1 MIKIRPKN
9 DLAHIAL
16 LPFMILFK
24 KEEVMKI
31 ILCLLAVAV
40 AGSAFAGADGAALFK
55 AKMCGACHAAGKK
68 GGDLKDSKMDKASL
82 VKFMKDPKSVNPKV
96 TMPAV
101 KATDEELNA
110 LADYVLSLRK

>member
-1 MIKIRPKN
+1 
-9 DLAHIAL
+9 
-16 LPFMILFK
+16 MILLK